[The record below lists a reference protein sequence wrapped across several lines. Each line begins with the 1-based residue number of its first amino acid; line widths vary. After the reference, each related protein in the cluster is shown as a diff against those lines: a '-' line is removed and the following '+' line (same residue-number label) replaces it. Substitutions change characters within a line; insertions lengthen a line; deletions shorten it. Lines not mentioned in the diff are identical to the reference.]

1 MGNALCDYTTAYK
14 AVKVIGRFMVMVHSN
29 AKWTVLVTMQ
39 SQPITA
45 LSKLLKKGLSPQ
57 GTFCP
62 IIRAIVSMQK
72 ATA

>member
-1 MGNALCDYTTAYK
+1 MHCVTIQPAYK

-62 IIRAIVSMQK
+62 ILRATVSMQK